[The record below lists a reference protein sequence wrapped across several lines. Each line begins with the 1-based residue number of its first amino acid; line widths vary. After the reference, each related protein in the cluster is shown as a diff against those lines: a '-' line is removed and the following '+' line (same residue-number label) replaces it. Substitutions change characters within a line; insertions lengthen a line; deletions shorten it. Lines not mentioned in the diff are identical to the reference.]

1 MSEEKKRETVR
12 TAEKKAADPVADHEA
27 YMHEE
32 VEIELFYDGDKYK
45 DDVLVGVNGKHW
57 LIKRGE
63 KVKVPR
69 FVAEVIANSEKQDK
83 HSAMQQRMMSSA
95 FERDTKKYLQE

>member
-12 TAEKKAADPVADHEA
+12 TAEKKAADPVAEHEA
-27 YMHEE
+27 YMQEM

-45 DDVLVGVNGKHW
+45 DDVHVGVNGKSW

-69 FVAEVIANSEKQDK
+69 FVAEVIANSEAQDK
-83 HSAMQQRMMSSA
+83 YSAMQQRMMSSA
-95 FERDTKKYLQE
+95 FERETEKLLQK

>member
-12 TAEKKAADPVADHEA
+12 TAEKKAADPVAEHEA
-27 YMHEE
+27 WLHEE

-45 DDVLVGVNGKHW
+45 DDVVVGVNGKTW

-63 KVKVPR
+63 RVRVPR
-69 FVAEVIANSEKQDK
+69 YVAEVIANSEAQDK
-83 HSAMQQRMMSSA
+83 HAARISSKFSTD
-95 FERDTKKYLQE
+95 FEREAKKLLQE

>member
-12 TAEKKAADPVADHEA
+12 KTSETPVDIEK
-27 YMHEE
+27 YMAEE

-83 HSAMQQRMMSSA
+83 HSAMQQRMMSNS
-95 FERDTKKYLQE
+95 FEREAKKILQE